1 MFSRFG
7 VFCLALS
14 LSATIATASWGQT
27 KRPFCVQDGRWFPS
41 AVQVAPAVVAKYRDQ
56 LQAISTPASFPLE
69 RKLAIILVESTG
81 NARAHGGLTQVKPI
95 ALHNVGM
102 HCNPQKIACAL
113 AGESAYLDL
122 LYQENNYDV
131 VMTELAYNRGV
142 AGAKGVTNPSTYWY
156 VQKVESVVPITAAL
170 ITPLI
175 SPNSDFIET
184 ILERVSARESSQ
196 MNELATN

>member
-1 MFSRFG
+1 
-7 VFCLALS
+7 
-14 LSATIATASWGQT
+14 
-27 KRPFCVQDGRWFPS
+27 
-41 AVQVAPAVVAKYRDQ
+41 
-56 LQAISTPASFPLE
+56 
-69 RKLAIILVESTG
+69 
-81 NARAHGGLTQVKPI
+81 
-95 ALHNVGM
+95 
-102 HCNPQKIACAL
+102 
-113 AGESAYLDL
+113 
-122 LYQENNYDV
+122 
-131 VMTELAYNRGV
+131 MTELAYNRGV